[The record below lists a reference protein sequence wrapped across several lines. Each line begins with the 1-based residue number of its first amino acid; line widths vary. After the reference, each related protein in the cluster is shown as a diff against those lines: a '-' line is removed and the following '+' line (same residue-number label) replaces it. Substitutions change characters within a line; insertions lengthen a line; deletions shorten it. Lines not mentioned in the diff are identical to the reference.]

1 MSGEP
6 TETNDESKEMLAL
19 PAPSDLEETGTTAAL
34 DFLGPI
40 IVNTD
45 GTMGRIPNWAGMPEA
60 ERQKTFRLIGARN
73 KRRTD
78 ALKTDA
84 LKVEAKVEA
93 KEEDERILEAEAEA

>member
-84 LKVEAKVEA
+84 LKAEAKGDGEA
-93 KEEDERILEAEAEA
+93 ERMLEAVAEA